1 MSATNSSVVAAAAAA
16 AAAGSS
22 MLNTLKQ
29 VPPINIFTAAL
40 FVLITSVVTF
50 ALFKASTSGVPPNSK
65 KSNDQDKGKDI
76 GDEERVLM
84 VTQCNL
90 VEQELQALLGN
101 QMVNIN
107 DDHKKMLLEKK
118 HYVKKIKH
126 MANDASFTS
135 KKEFAKLHHI
145 LKAIQKDIKGQNV
158 RIAHLEHTVHG
169 GGHHQGGHHQ
179 GGHHQGGHGHQ
190 GGHQS
195 EQLKNEVAN
204 MLIQRMVNDTS
215 RQVLQ
220 AAPPQVQSM
229 DEAVLEKY
237 IIKTIRDEIGREMA
251 RYPVQAQTM
260 NPTAAVE
267 LERKMQLMDLVNL
280 KLQSMENLYR
290 NLHSTN
296 KKQILQTVR
305 GPAHQSVQTYVAPG
319 AASHAQHAQHAQHTL
334 HLA

>member
-50 ALFKASTSGVPPNSK
+50 ALFKASTSGVPPYSK
-65 KSNDQDKGKDI
+65 KSNDQDKGKGKDI

-126 MANDASFTS
+126 MANDVSFTS

-145 LKAIQKDIKGQNV
+145 LKAIQKDINGQNV

-169 GGHHQGGHHQ
+169 GHQGGHNQGGHHQ
-179 GGHHQGGHGHQ
+179 GGHH
-190 GGHQS
+190 HQS

-319 AASHAQHAQHAQHTL
+319 AASHAQHAQHTL

>member
-1 MSATNSSVVAAAAAA
+1 MSATNSPVVAAAAAA
-16 AAAGSS
+16 AGSVGS

-29 VPPINIFTAAL
+29 VPPINIFTAVL
-40 FVLITSVVTF
+40 FVLITTVVTF
-50 ALFKASTSGVPPNSK
+50 GLFKASTSTGIDTPHHPHHPHK
-65 KSNDQDKGKDI
+65 KNKKDI

-126 MANDASFTS
+126 MANDASFTN
-135 KKEFAKLHHI
+135 KKEFEKLHHI
-145 LKAIQKDIKGQNV
+145 LKAIQKDIAGQNV
-158 RIAHLEHTVHG
+158 RIANLEHTVHG
-169 GGHHQGGHHQ
+169 GHQSHQGGHQSHQ
-179 GGHHQGGHGHQ
+179 GGH
-190 GGHQS
+190 HQS

-220 AAPPQVQSM
+220 AAAAAPAPQAQSM

-280 KLQSMENLYR
+280 KLQSMENLYC

-319 AASHAQHAQHAQHTL
+319 GAAAAHSQHTL

>member
-1 MSATNSSVVAAAAAA
+1 MSATNSPVVAAAAAA
-16 AAAGSS
+16 AGSVGS

-29 VPPINIFTAAL
+29 VPPINIFTAVL
-40 FVLITSVVTF
+40 FVLITTVVTF
-50 ALFKASTSGVPPNSK
+50 GLFKASTSTGIDTPHHPHHPHK
-65 KSNDQDKGKDI
+65 KNKKDI

-126 MANDASFTS
+126 MANDASFTN
-135 KKEFAKLHHI
+135 KKEFEKLHHI
-145 LKAIQKDIKGQNV
+145 LKAIQKDIAGQNV
-158 RIAHLEHTVHG
+158 RIANLEHTVHG
-169 GGHHQGGHHQ
+169 GHQSHQGGH
-179 GGHHQGGHGHQ
+179 
-190 GGHQS
+190 HQS

-220 AAPPQVQSM
+220 AAAAAPAPQAQSM

-319 AASHAQHAQHAQHTL
+319 GAAAAHSQHTL